1 MDIQSKSLLMKS
13 INSLARRYN
22 EFGGLDVEEVMSIYD
37 CILKYGSDNELLTQ
51 FNKLAQEIAMEYNR
65 KKSIEC
71 QLVRE
76 YFIRPES

>member
-1 MDIQSKSLLMKS
+1 MDTQSKSLLMKS

-37 CILKYGSDNELLTQ
+37 CILKYDSDNELLTQ
-51 FNKLAQEIAMEYNR
+51 FNQLAQEIAMEYNR